1 MEHQV
6 PKRPF
11 RVTDSHR
18 RGRKGIAAS
27 SYENIMQQCAD
38 RFQFTGPLSL
48 FVEEDGTEIDEDF
61 FELLPS
67 NTLLMV
73 IKAGEDWNPVPQP
86 STSQSA
92 EPYLNNESQR
102 VTDMV
107 CKIRKAEV
115 GSIKV
120 RSNVYITII
129 LSFKQID
136 NMHAFDPFAH
146 RDDR

>member
-1 MEHQV
+1 MEFFGCSGNKSGPGTPLKYQNIV
-6 PKRPF
+6 F
-11 RVTDSHR
+11 NR
-18 RGRKGIAAS
+18 RSLLKSNLINFFLS
-27 SYENIMQQCAD
+27 
-38 RFQFTGPLSL
+38 FT
-48 FVEEDGTEIDEDF
+48 
-61 FELLPS
+61 
-67 NTLLMV
+67 
-73 IKAGEDWNPVPQP
+73 
-86 STSQSA
+86 
-92 EPYLNNESQR
+92 ESQR